1 MTRALWLL
9 LAFLLCTAAGEGAPL
24 AIVAAENFYGDVAG
38 QIGGPD
44 VKVVSILSNPDQD
57 PHLFEASASTARL
70 LASADVVIFN
80 GADYDPWMEKLLGAS
95 PASGRQTIE
104 VASLVHRKSGG
115 NPHLWYDPA
124 TMPILAKTVATLL
137 ARRDPANR
145 AGYEQRLAAFESS
158 LKPLTDKIAALKQ
171 VYAGAPVTAT
181 EPVFGYM
188 AAAIG
193 LDMRNEGFQL
203 AIMNGTEPSP
213 SQIAAFQR
221 DLRNRAVRVLLYN
234 SQTSQD
240 LTERMRRIAKESGL
254 PVVGVSE
261 TEPANLRFQDWMLS
275 QLEAL
280 ETGLLRSRP

>member
-1 MTRALWLL
+1 
-9 LAFLLCTAAGEGAPL
+9 
-24 AIVAAENFYGDVAG
+24 
-38 QIGGPD
+38 
-44 VKVVSILSNPDQD
+44 
-57 PHLFEASASTARL
+57 
-70 LASADVVIFN
+70 
-80 GADYDPWMEKLLGAS
+80 
-95 PASGRQTIE
+95 
-104 VASLVHRKSGG
+104 
-115 NPHLWYDPA
+115 
-124 TMPILAKTVATLL
+124 MPILAKTVATLL

-221 DLRNRAVRVLLYN
+221 DLRNRGVRVLLYN